1 MGMRCLWGKR
11 MRYGLA
17 GMITRLVV
25 VFHWVGL
32 CGSAVAYAS
41 GVADDPSCLPEASI
55 HASSLEEELED
66 TLVEAPYSKA
76 VQIKCH
82 NPTATGLLNLSL
94 SEESFWKDAWTKDY
108 KKELFDEIRMKQL
121 DDGGYFPMITG
132 ESDMDLPHDVVSH
145 IVFNRQDRLTQYMSG
160 AKAVVRLG
168 SGYDEVVGAEYHDY
182 FYYIDLTLFYATMV
196 QRMYRYHDPE
206 EGVSVMWFE
215 KLQPDFVD
223 EATYK
228 SYLAKKEQVAS
239 TISRRWP
246 PFNAVFEV
254 SDIYGMFVV
263 HEGSTRESRVTF
275 VTKLVFGTDSSWIA
289 RWGSQMPP
297 VIRGGLKSGFNA
309 SALIARDEHFAR
321 VKAKTESP

>member
-1 MGMRCLWGKR
+1 MGVRCLVGKKK
-11 MRYGLA
+11 RYGLFSFTA
-17 GMITRLVV
+17 RLLLTILC
-25 VFHWVGL
+25 VGL
-32 CGSAVAYAS
+32 WGVGLSFAS
-41 GVADDPSCLPEASI
+41 SVADYPTCPPEASI
-55 HASSLEEELED
+55 RASSLEAELQD
-66 TLVEAPYSKA
+66 LPVEAPYSKA

-94 SEESFWKDAWTKDY
+94 SENSFWADAWTKQY

-121 DDGGYFPMITG
+121 ESGGYFPMITG

-145 IVFNRQDRLTQYMSG
+145 IVFNHQDRLTQYMSG
-160 AKAVVRLG
+160 AKSVVRLG
-168 SGYDEVVGAEYHDY
+168 SGYDKVVGAEYHDY

-228 SYLAKKEQVAS
+228 SYLAKTEQVSA

-263 HEGSTRESRVTF
+263 HGGATRESRVTF